1 MTKLEKAIIFSTE
14 AHADTKRKG
23 KDRPYI
29 LHPLEVLTIVASLS
43 DDEEVQAAA
52 VLHDTVE
59 DTTVTREEIEREFGP
74 KVAELVASESENKR
88 EDLPAANT
96 WKLRKQET
104 IDHLNLASRDVK
116 LICLGDKLSNIREM
130 ERDHA
135 SIGDVLWERFNQKDK
150 SMHKW
155 YYMTLYDILQKEFGD
170 VAPIIEY
177 RMLAEKVFGK

>member
-59 DTTVTREEIEREFGP
+59 DTDVTCEEIEREFGP
-74 KVAELVASESENKR
+74 KVAELVVSESENKR
-88 EDLPAANT
+88 EELPAANT
-96 WKLRKQET
+96 WKLRKLET
-104 IDHLNLASRDVK
+104 IDHLKCASKDVK

-130 ERDHA
+130 ARDHS

-155 YYMTLYDILQKEFGD
+155 YYMSLYDILQKEFGD